1 MNRIPTVVG
10 SAAVFCMAA
19 LGAASTHAAAAEA
32 KKAGKPAAS
41 TSVEDQL
48 KKMERDRAAAV
59 VKGDVATLEALTSDD
74 YMLINANGQVSDKAT
89 TMNNIKTGN
98 IKITTNDVS
107 DLKVRVY
114 GSTAVVTGKSNA
126 KGSING
132 RELKGPVMFTRVYV
146 KKDGKWQSVAFQQTP
161 ILAP

>member
-1 MNRIPTVVG
+1 MNRIPTAVG
-10 SAAVFCMAA
+10 IAAAFCMAA
-19 LGAASTHAAAAEA
+19 LGAASAHAQAAGA
-32 KKAGKPAAS
+32 KKTSKLAAG

-48 KKMERDRAAAV
+48 KKMEKDRAAAV
-59 VKGDVATLEALTSDD
+59 VKGDVAALEGMTSDD

-98 IKITTNDVS
+98 IKLTANDIS

-114 GSTAVVTGKSNA
+114 GNTAVVTGKSDA
-126 KGSING
+126 KGSIGG

-146 KKDGKWQSVAFQQTP
+146 KKNGKWQSVAFQQTP
-161 ILAP
+161 VVP